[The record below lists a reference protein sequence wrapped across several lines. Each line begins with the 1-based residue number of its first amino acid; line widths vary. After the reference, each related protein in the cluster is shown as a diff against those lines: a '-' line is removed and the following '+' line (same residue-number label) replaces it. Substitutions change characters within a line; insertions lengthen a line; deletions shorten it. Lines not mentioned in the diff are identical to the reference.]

1 MAGMIAVLVDVA
13 PVAAAR
19 PLTAMSAAP
28 KPIVTRENTRAS
40 PGLTGMPVKPR
51 PAGTRSENGA

>member
-1 MAGMIAVLVDVA
+1 VLVVVA

-40 PGLTGMPVKPR
+40 PCLTGMPVAPR
-51 PAGTRSENGA
+51 PVGTRSEKGS